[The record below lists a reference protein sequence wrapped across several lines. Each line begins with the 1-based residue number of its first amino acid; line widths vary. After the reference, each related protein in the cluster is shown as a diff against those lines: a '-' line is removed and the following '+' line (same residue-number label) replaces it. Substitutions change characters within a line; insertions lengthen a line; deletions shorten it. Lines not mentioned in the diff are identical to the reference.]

1 MAFSDGGSALAVL
14 NGFLD
19 IVRTIRVNDIID
31 MAIMAFVFYKVLY
44 FLARTGSG
52 RVLRGILL
60 LVLALLLARALDLY
74 VVNFVFG
81 KTFELGVL
89 ALLVIFQPEIRS
101 LLEKMGGIT
110 KYIPG
115 RNSPKDVEN
124 AISQVVLACRD
135 LSATKTGALIVF
147 ERDNMLDEPIK
158 TGTLIHADVKAELLK
173 NIFYPNTPLHDG
185 AVIIRGG
192 RIEAASCMLPLTTQT
207 HLSREL
213 GMRHRAGIGMSEASD
228 AVVVVVSEE
237 SGSISVAVEGILKR
251 HLTEETFERILKNE
265 LLQDQEEKQSKLRTI
280 AQNMFMK
287 DKNDGSN

>member
-1 MAFSDGGSALAVL
+1 MILL
-14 NGFLD
+14 NSFLD
-19 IVRTIRVNDIID
+19 IVRTIRLNDIID

-52 RVLRGILL
+52 RVLRGILFL
-60 LVLALLLARALDLY
+60 LLALLLARALDLY

-115 RNSPKDVEN
+115 RSSPLEVES
-124 AISQVVLACRD
+124 AIDQVVLACRD
-135 LSATKTGALIVF
+135 LAATKTGALIVF

-265 LLQDQEEKQSKLRTI
+265 LLQDQEEKQSKLKTI

>member
-1 MAFSDGGSALAVL
+1 MIL
-14 NGFLD
+14 NSFLD
-19 IVRTIRVNDIID
+19 IVRTIRLNDIID

-60 LVLALLLARALDLY
+60 LVVMLLLAKALDLY

-115 RNSPKDVEN
+115 RSSPKDVEN

-158 TGTLIHADVKAELLK
+158 TGTLIHADVKSELLK

-237 SGSISVAVEGILKR
+237 TGSISVAVEGILKR

-265 LLQDQEEKQSKLRTI
+265 LLQDQEDKQSKLRTI

-287 DKNDGSN
+287 DKNDGRN

>member
-1 MAFSDGGSALAVL
+1 MTLL
-14 NGFLD
+14 NSFLD
-19 IVRTIRVNDIID
+19 IVRTIRINDIID

-60 LVLALLLARALDLY
+60 LVLALLLARALNLY
-74 VVNFVFG
+74 VVNYVFG

-124 AISQVVLACRD
+124 AITQVVLACRD
-135 LSATKTGALIVF
+135 LAASKTGALIVF
-147 ERDNMLDEPIK
+147 ERDNILDEPIK

-237 SGSISVAVEGILKR
+237 TGSISVAVEGILKR
-251 HLTEETFERILKNE
+251 HLTEETFDRILKNE

-287 DKNDGSN
+287 DKNDGRN

>member
-1 MAFSDGGSALAVL
+1 MAVL

-31 MAIMAFVFYKVLY
+31 MAIMAFIFYKVLY

-52 RVLRGILL
+52 RVMRGILL
-60 LVLALLLARALDLY
+60 LVVMLLLARALDLY
-74 VVNFVFG
+74 VVNYIFG
-81 KTFELGVL
+81 KTFELGIL
-89 ALLVIFQPEIRS
+89 ALLVIFQPEVRS
-101 LLEKMGGIT
+101 LLEKVGGIT

-115 RNSPKDVEN
+115 RSSPRDVEN
-124 AISQVVLACRD
+124 AIGQVVLACRD
-135 LSATKTGALIVF
+135 LAATKTGALIVF
-147 ERDNMLDEPIK
+147 ERDNTLEEPVK

-192 RIEAASCMLPLTTQT
+192 RIEAASCMLPLTGQT

-213 GMRHRAGIGMSEASD
+213 GMRHRAGIGMSENSD

-251 HLTEETFERILKNE
+251 HLTEETFERILRNE
-265 LLQDQEEKQSKLRTI
+265 LLPDSEEKQPKLRMLV
-280 AQNMFMK
+280 QNMFTK
-287 DKNDGSN
+287 GKNDGNH

>member
-1 MAFSDGGSALAVL
+1 MAFLSS
-14 NGFLD
+14 FLD
-19 IVRTIRVNDIID
+19 MVRTIRLNDVID
-31 MAIMAFVFYKVLY
+31 MAIMAFIFYKVLY

-52 RVLRGILL
+52 RVVRGILL
-60 LVLALLLARALDLY
+60 LVAVLLLAKALNLY
-74 VVNFVFG
+74 VVNYIFG

-89 ALLVIFQPEIRS
+89 ALLIIFQPEVRS
-101 LLEKMGGIT
+101 LLEKVGGIT
-110 KYIPG
+110 KYISG
-115 RNSPKDVEN
+115 RNSPRDVED
-124 AISQVVLACRD
+124 AIAQVVLACRD
-135 LSATKTGALIVF
+135 LAATKTGALIVF

-192 RIEAASCMLPLTTQT
+192 RIEAASCMLPLTSQT

-265 LLQDQEEKQSKLRTI
+265 LLQDQEDKQSKLRAF

-287 DKNDGSN
+287 DKNDGRN

>member
-1 MAFSDGGSALAVL
+1 MIL
-14 NGFLD
+14 NSFLD
-19 IVRTIRVNDIID
+19 IIRTIRLNDIID

-52 RVLRGILL
+52 RVLRDILL
-60 LVLALLLARALDLY
+60 LVVMLLLARALDLY
-74 VVNFVFG
+74 VVNYVFG

-124 AISQVVLACRD
+124 AITQVVLACMD
-135 LSATKTGALIVF
+135 LSESKTGALIVF
-147 ERDNMLDEPIK
+147 ERDNTLDEPIK
-158 TGTLIHADVKAELLK
+158 TGTLIHADVKSELLK

-192 RIEAASCMLPLTTQT
+192 RIEAASCMLPLTKQT

-265 LLQDQEEKQSKLRTI
+265 LLQDQEDKQSKLRAF

-287 DKNDGSN
+287 DKNDGRN

>member
-1 MAFSDGGSALAVL
+1 MTLL
-14 NGFLD
+14 NSFLD
-19 IVRTIRVNDIID
+19 IVRTIRLNDIID

-89 ALLVIFQPEIRS
+89 ALLVRFQPEIRS

>member
-1 MAFSDGGSALAVL
+1 MIL
-14 NGFLD
+14 NSFLD
-19 IVRTIRVNDIID
+19 IVRAIRLNDIID
-31 MAIMAFVFYKVLY
+31 MVIMAFVFYKVLY

-60 LVLALLLARALDLY
+60 LVVVLLLARAMNLY
-74 VVNFVFG
+74 VINYVFG

-101 LLEKMGGIT
+101 LLEKVGGIT

-115 RNSPKDVEN
+115 RSNPRDVEI

-135 LSATKTGALIVF
+135 LAATKTGALIVF

-192 RIEAASCMLPLTTQT
+192 RIEAASCMLPLTSQT

-265 LLQDQEEKQSKLRTI
+265 LLQDQEEKQSKLKSLV
-280 AQNMFMK
+280 QNVFMK
-287 DKNDGSN
+287 DKNNGSN